1 MERPTREQEGLSVV
15 IKMWFL
21 DQQQHHLGVSQNVHP
36 WAPPTWVFTVCS
48 CDSTAHSIPGLTRPF
63 FLLGHTP
70 HPDEVG
76 TGYQGKQGQSSSPQS
91 PLLTFDPRITAL
103 KKQLCFNLKNP
114 PLKLPLSPDVCNMFR
129 FLSNPP
135 CFLIV
140 CYVSVIT
147 YFLLPTVLVQI
158 LSPSICSNIPV
169 KLIQSHVKKK
179 KKHVK
184 KWESRDRPSAE
195 IKKDVDISSRGDI

>member
-1 MERPTREQEGLSVV
+1 MIIIKTIYFHINHPQVSHQFFPKDAHQGCFINYTMGSNVCSNTILGKIKCLKNGKTNRQQEGLSVV
-15 IKMWFL
+15 IKLWFL

-36 WAPPTWVFTVCS
+36 WAPPTWVFTSCS
-48 CDSTAHSIPGLTRPF
+48 CDSRAHSITGLKRPS

-70 HPDEVG
+70 HPDEIG
-76 TGYQGKQGQSSSPQS
+76 TGYQGKQGQSSSLQP

-114 PLKLPLSPDVCNMFR
+114 PFKLPLSPYVCNMLR

-135 CFLIV
+135 CFLVV

-147 YFLLPTVLVQI
+147 YFLLPTV
-158 LSPSICSNIPV
+158 
-169 KLIQSHVKKK
+169 
-179 KKHVK
+179 
-184 KWESRDRPSAE
+184 
-195 IKKDVDISSRGDI
+195 